1 MKKIAWIIGLILAF
15 VVSFAVV
22 FWGIKISRPSSD
34 VKQESMG
41 LASLNEV
48 IEDECTEEGEE
59 IASLNQ
65 TLENEIV
72 SASQSDEKISP
83 EAKLVI
89 KKYYKECGHTT
100 KDTAEISPEDV
111 NLTQTEIEQKYSDW
125 VVESFNSKELV
136 LYKQLEG
143 ICNEH
148 YILREKDGLV
158 AIYVLNQEGK
168 EQLQEVTAI
177 STEYL
182 TEGDQIKIR
191 EGIRATGKQE
201 LNSRLEDYE

>member
-65 TLENEIV
+65 ILENEIV

-89 KKYYKECGHTT
+89 KKYYKRC
-100 KDTAEISPEDV
+100 V
-111 NLTQTEIEQKYSDW
+111 
-125 VVESFNSKELV
+125 
-136 LYKQLEG
+136 
-143 ICNEH
+143 
-148 YILREKDGLV
+148 
-158 AIYVLNQEGK
+158 
-168 EQLQEVTAI
+168 
-177 STEYL
+177 
-182 TEGDQIKIR
+182 
-191 EGIRATGKQE
+191 
-201 LNSRLEDYE
+201 